1 MQKKAILI
9 DKKDNVATALCELKK
24 GDSIDVGIEGYTLTT
39 VLSQDIPFG
48 HKYALK
54 DIGQGEAVVK
64 YGEAIGL
71 ATQAIRQGK
80 HVHIHNVESQKGRG
94 DKR

>member
-9 DKKDNVATALCELKK
+9 DIKDNVATALCELNK
-24 GDSIDVGIEGYTLTT
+24 GDSIDVGIEDHALTT

-71 ATQAIRQGK
+71 ATQAIRQGE